1 MNTQKLAA
9 ELFDLFETVQY
20 FHLRHPTI
28 FNYKERRTNKA
39 NQTCL
44 HQLWFWI
51 RLAVSS
57 SINYFTTKF

>member
-28 FNYKERRTNKA
+28 FNYKGGQIKLTKR
-39 NQTCL
+39 
-44 HQLWFWI
+44 
-51 RLAVSS
+51 VY
-57 SINYFTTKF
+57 INYGFGLDWQSAPQ